1 MEEAA
6 APKPQSGRAVRL
18 RAALW
23 LAVLPLW
30 YVLCFGFAFTE
41 GLAEIVAWV
50 DAPPA
55 ARSLGV
61 DAPEDAEAYRQVR
74 ASVLVEGEHYS
85 QPLVG
90 ADHTAYGSVKLDRY
104 RCRGEGTA
112 RLLAEL
118 VRLDETRGSPAIW
131 TAPTAPSPA
140 RRCPWRVPGRGTDRE
155 RAASA

>member
-1 MEEAA
+1 MA
-6 APKPQSGRAVRL
+6 SDF
-18 RAALW
+18 ALW

-30 YVLCFGFAFTE
+30 YVLCFGLAFTE

-55 ARSLGV
+55 ARALGV
-61 DAPEDAEAYRQVR
+61 DAPGDMAYRQVR

-90 ADHTAYGSVKLDRY
+90 ADRTEYGSVKLDRY

-118 VRLDETRGSPAIW
+118 VRLDETWGSPGHLRARSSPLNSR
-131 TAPTAPSPA
+131 APCRST
-140 RRCPWRVPGRGTDRE
+140 C
-155 RAASA
+155 